1 MRSFIIGAVSAL
13 AFGAV
18 AQAAGYGGGGYAMD
32 AKGQCHDASGHQ
44 TKQSDC
50 AGKGGQGGTGGQGG
64 SSRAAG
70 AQGGAAGQGGTG
82 GQAGAGGKPLVG
94 QGGTGGS

>member
-44 TKQSDC
+44 CRVLFRILRD
-50 AGKGGQGGTGGQGG
+50 
-64 SSRAAG
+64 
-70 AQGGAAGQGGTG
+70 
-82 GQAGAGGKPLVG
+82 
-94 QGGTGGS
+94 